1 MWAVTRG
8 DGGGGNV
15 CGGGGCNK
23 RNDGQCLATDG
34 CQTLQSL
41 IINVVII
48 SKHVNYIIN

>member
-8 DGGGGNV
+8 DGGGRNV

-23 RNDGQCLATDG
+23 RNDGQ
-34 CQTLQSL
+34 SL
-41 IINVVII
+41 IINVIII